1 MPMKDFSKDRSE
13 IPQFTIGDHTYTG
26 LAGLP
31 SGVMLKLAS
40 RFAGA
45 QAVSDIGEQIATF
58 REVIDQLL
66 TDESATLFRE
76 MMESKDARNMVDFE
90 QLEGAITW
98 LMEVH
103 GMRPMTL
110 SEVSSLGP
118 PNPESGT
125 DWTGSTLAVESI

>member
-31 SGVMLKLAS
+31 SGAMLKIAT
-40 RFAGA
+40 RFIGA
-45 QAVSDIGEQIATF
+45 QAVADIGEQIATF
-58 REVIDQLL
+58 QEVIGQLL
-66 TDESATLFRE
+66 TDESAALFRE
-76 MMESKDARNMVDFE
+76 MMDSKDARNMVDFE
-90 QLEGAITW
+90 QMQDAITW
-98 LMEVH
+98 LLEVH
-103 GMRPMTL
+103 GMRPMTP

-118 PNPESGT
+118 PSPESGT